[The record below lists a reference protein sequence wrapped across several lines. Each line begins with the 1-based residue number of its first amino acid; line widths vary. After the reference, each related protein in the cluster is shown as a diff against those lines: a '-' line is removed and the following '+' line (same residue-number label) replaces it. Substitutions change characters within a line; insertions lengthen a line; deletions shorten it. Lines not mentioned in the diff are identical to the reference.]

1 MADNPLPIDP
11 GILKNLYEFPDVCT
25 TRTHVIIPQFP
36 VTIALTN
43 VGFETRNK
51 ESGSYDSRMGT
62 TLVLYFDY
70 ITRGSLAQIISFWNR
85 HQGKLMTFVLP
96 QGHCIRT
103 NIGIES
109 SLWEFH
115 NFWRF
120 DMDTISFDVD
130 ADRNATNLEIRIKNV
145 LR

>member
-1 MADNPLPIDP
+1 MPNEPINP

-25 TRTHVIIPQFP
+25 TRTHVEIPQFP

-51 ESGSYDSRMGT
+51 ESGSYDSRMGA

-70 ITRGSLAQIISFWNR
+70 ITKGSLAQIISFWNK

-109 SLWEFH
+109 SLWEYH

-120 DMDTISFDVD
+120 DMDAINFDVD